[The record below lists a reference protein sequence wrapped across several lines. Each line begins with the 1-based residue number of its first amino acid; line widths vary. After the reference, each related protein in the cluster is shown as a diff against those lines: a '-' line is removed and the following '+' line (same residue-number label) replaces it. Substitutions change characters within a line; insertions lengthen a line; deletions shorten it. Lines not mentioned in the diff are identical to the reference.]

1 LNHASTRGASMPS
14 GASLISARSIC
25 GPGAALRLESPAV
38 AGTSRL
44 LLGALAFAAIVVSAD
59 ELSEPAYSQEP
70 EPPAAAALVA
80 TTASHAELVETIPV
94 SGSPGAA
101 PRVVMSLGPGQLPDL
116 QEGDRLRASAEVQIT
131 ADCTFHR
138 PRCAGPPYHYSPALD
153 ARLVLADGEQVTG
166 GANAISLSAPD
177 TNVCHN
183 STGDREHHCMLVPRG
198 AIEIGGG
205 DALPC
210 NPESC
215 HVNLVVEAHDS
226 AAGPGDV
233 MVVGGQRPNGAV
245 LQDKGRINVV
255 RTRNGADEQ
264 ATTLSTSARVHAA
277 LPLNLSKQVVY
288 SQKLE
293 GLQDREQ
300 LEVEAT
306 MITQISQLPY
316 ATRVGARLILAK
328 GRKATGQGR
337 QVKEIADFNGEIA
350 ENNGFNCTQAESPCL
365 TRKVGVL
372 KMKKDASGPLYVNLV
387 VITGPKNRP
396 AGPGDHVKIG
406 ASGGLSVTRFGPGLF
421 G

>member
-1 LNHASTRGASMPS
+1 
-14 GASLISARSIC
+14 
-25 GPGAALRLESPAV
+25 V
-38 AGTSRL
+38 AGVSRI
-44 LLGALAFAAIVVSAD
+44 LLGALAFGATVAAA
-59 ELSEPAYSQEP
+59 ETAYSQEP
-70 EPPAAAALVA
+70 EPPAPEALVA
-80 TTASHAELVETIPV
+80 TSASHAELLQTIPIG
-94 SGSPGAA
+94 GSPGTA

-116 QEGDRLRASAEVQIT
+116 QEGDRLRASAEIQLT
-131 ADCTFHR
+131 MDCTFHR
-138 PRCAGPPYHYSPALD
+138 PRCAGPPYHYSPTLEAH
-153 ARLVLADGEQVTG
+153 LVLADGEQVTG
-166 GANAISLSAPD
+166 GANAISLGGAD

-183 STGDREHHCMLVPRG
+183 ETGDREHHCMLVPRG
-198 AIEIGGG
+198 GIDIGGG

-210 NPESC
+210 NPDSC
-215 HVNLVVEAHDS
+215 HVNLVVEAHS
-226 AAGPGDV
+226 GAAGPNDV
-233 MVVGGQRPNGAV
+233 MVVGGQRPNGAI

-264 ATTLSTSARVHAA
+264 AIHLSTSARVHAA

-293 GLQDREQ
+293 GLRDREQ

-306 MITQISQLPY
+306 MITRISHLPY
-316 ATRVGARLILAK
+316 ATRVGARMILAK
-328 GRKATGQGR
+328 GRQATGQGH
-337 QVKEIADFNGEIA
+337 QVKEIADLNGEIA
-350 ENNGFNCTQAESPCL
+350 ENNGFNCTQSESPCL

-406 ASGGLSVTRFGPGLF
+406 RSGGLSVTRFGPELF